1 VKATKVIGPA
11 KERELVAC
19 EKRMK
24 DASRDAVV
32 GLASVGMELKRIHD
46 EELYLTV
53 HSTWN
58 DYVEKRCGMLVS
70 RSFELIRIGERLPTI
85 LDQAKDLGL
94 PIPGNEWQMQ
104 PLLKLPP
111 GIAVEAWKKA
121 AVAAEE
127 EKATITRTYV
137 ERFAQ
142 AEAVVKPPKPV
153 EEIKVIDATPP
164 VEDTKEDYE
173 FDEQDKEDDPRLK
186 TYSIKARL
194 TIERVGIEIGSRA
207 KDAILSGTLKVSDR
221 ELVNWGTYKD
231 EEFVALGKFLIEQRW
246 PYSKSKKY
254 LFQTIDSKTRLE
266 TIFNLANAQ
275 GGQVEIKVGSWK
287 IKVFRHGTI

>member
-1 VKATKVIGPA
+1 
-11 KERELVAC
+11 
-19 EKRMK
+19 
-24 DASRDAVV
+24 
-32 GLASVGMELKRIHD
+32 
-46 EELYLTV
+46 
-53 HSTWN
+53 
-58 DYVEKRCGMLVS
+58 
-70 RSFELIRIGERLPTI
+70 
-85 LDQAKDLGL
+85 
-94 PIPGNEWQMQ
+94 MQ